1 MEYINTEK
9 RQEKEK
15 KQNRLVVTP
24 IITVFPEE
32 KTFASNVLPIYTH
45 FYQIYKFS
53 I

>member
-15 KQNRLVVTP
+15 KQNRLLVAP

-32 KTFASNVLPIYTH
+32 KTFASNVLPIYAH
-45 FYQIYKFS
+45 FNQVYKFG